1 MGFVIQLL
9 FKSVARSF
17 RYCVAYIVYHS
28 WSHLYVT
35 FHLRSLTGPRLPPS
49 EFTSLSSTTYTIHKE
64 NTYTQRVINSKFVNR
79 VKNALKDGWV
89 VNKLT
94 VRATLKC

>member
-9 FKSVARSF
+9 FKSVASF

-35 FHLRSLTGPRLPPS
+35 FHLGSLTGPRLPPS
-49 EFTSLSSTTYTIHKE
+49 EFNSLSSTTYTIHKE
-64 NTYTQRVINSKFVNR
+64 NTYTQRVITSKFVNR
-79 VKNALKDGWV
+79 VKNAFKDGWV
-89 VNKLT
+89 VNKFT